1 MNAST
6 KAGMAI
12 DLPVQGMTC
21 ASCVG
26 RVERALKKLPGVQE
40 AVVNLATEKAS
51 IRFEGAADLP
61 AAISAIEKAGYEVP
75 QSSVELEVEGM
86 TCASCVGRVERA
98 LKKVEGVQSASVNLA
113 TERAV
118 VTLAGS
124 VDMAALVAA
133 VQKAGYEARPLGAS
147 ANPASEGGAAQSPAE
162 DGTEQRQ
169 ARERA
174 SLKRSLVVA
183 TVFALPVF
191 VLEMGGHMVP
201 AFHHWVGQA
210 IGTQNSWY
218 LQCLLSAIVL
228 FGPGLRFFQK
238 GIPALLRGAPDM
250 NSLVAVGTSAAFAY
264 SLVATFVPQWLPA
277 GTVNVYYEAAAVI
290 VALILLGRFMEARAK
305 GNTSEA
311 IRRLVRLQAKTAR
324 VRKDGAVQEVDIATV
339 RAGDT
344 IEVRPGERI
353 PVDGEVIEGNSF
365 VDESMISGEPV
376 PVEKTP
382 GAELVGGT
390 VNQNGA
396 LAFRATK
403 VGADTLLAQ
412 IIRMV
417 EQAQGSKLPIQALVD
432 QVTMWFVPAVMAV
445 ALLTF
450 GAWLAWGPSPALS
463 FALVNA
469 VAVLIIACPCAM
481 GLATP
486 TSIMVGTGR
495 AAQMG
500 VLLRK
505 GEALQTLKDARVVAV
520 DKTGTLT
527 RGRPELTDLVL
538 APGFEGER
546 SRVLALVAA
555 VEDRSEH
562 PIARAIVDA
571 AKAEDLPLGAVDRF
585 ESVTGFGV
593 RAQVDGV
600 RVEIGADR
608 FMRELGL
615 QVDTLA
621 DEAARLGDEGKT
633 PLYAAV
639 DGRLAA
645 MIAVA
650 DPIKDS
656 TPAAIAA
663 LHALGLKVAMI
674 TGDNR
679 RTAEA
684 IARQLGIDE
693 VVAEVLPGGKVDAE
707 SSACRPSTAR
717 WPMWANGINDAPAL
731 AEADVGLAIG
741 TGTDIAIEAADVV
754 LMSGDLGGVPNA
766 IALSKATMANIRQ
779 NLFWAFAYN
788 VALIPV
794 AAGLLYPVNGT
805 LLSPVCRGRGHGA
818 VQRLRAQQ
826 RAAPCGVSIRRWRQG
841 VERRRQSAGQLGDF
855 DEVVQAQ
862 AFFLEQGLEH
872 GLQAAQALLHGLAHR
887 VHHDLGAAVDL
898 HIEQVAH
905 ALGLEHGHAAR
916 LGDQPDLE
924 PARLAVHL
932 GHREAGAVDGDVAL
946 GEHVV
951 AKALGNAE
959 ADAVVGVAGGHFQHG
974 RGEIHMA

>member
-1 MNAST
+1 MNALT
-6 KAGMAI
+6 KSGA
-12 DLPVQGMTC
+12 
-21 ASCVG
+21 
-26 RVERALKKLPGVQE
+26 
-40 AVVNLATEKAS
+40 
-51 IRFEGAADLP
+51 FEL
-61 AAISAIEKAGYEVP
+61 S
-75 QSSVELEVEGM
+75 VEGM

-98 LKKVEGVQSASVNLA
+98 LKKVPGVQEAVVNLATEKASLTVADPAQAAAILPQAVAAIEKAGYAVPAQSVDLQVGGMTCASCVGRVERALKKVPGVQNAVVNLA
-113 TERAV
+113 TERASV
-118 VTLAGS
+118 QLQGS
-124 VDMAALVAA
+124 VDVSSLIAAIE
-133 VQKAGYEARPLGAS
+133 KAGYEAQPVQHD
-147 ANPASEGGAAQSPAE
+147 AAATGE
-162 DGTEQRQ
+162 DATAQRQ
-169 ARERA
+169 AQERE
-174 SLKRSLVVA
+174 SLKRSLIFA

-201 AFHHWVGQA
+201 AFHHWIAGS

-218 LQCLLSAIVL
+218 IQFVLTAVVL
-228 FGPGLRFFQK
+228 FGPGRRFFEK
-238 GIPALLRGAPDM
+238 GVPALLRAAPDM

-264 SLVATFVPQWLPA
+264 SVVATFVPQWLPA
-277 GTVNVYYEAAAVI
+277 GTVNVYFEAAAVI
-290 VALILLGRFMEARAK
+290 VALILLGRFLEARAK

-311 IRRLVRLQAKTAR
+311 IRRLVQLQAKTAR
-324 VRKDGAVQEVDIATV
+324 VRKGGVVQEIDIAQV
-339 RAGDT
+339 RAGDV

-353 PVDGEVIEGNSF
+353 PVDGLVIEGHSF

-376 PVEKTP
+376 PVEKAE
-382 GAELVGGT
+382 GAEVVGGT

-396 LAFRATK
+396 LAFSATK

-432 QVTMWFVPAVMAV
+432 KITMWFVPAVMAA

-450 GAWLAWGPSPALS
+450 VVWLIWGPDPALS

-505 GEALQTLKDARVVAV
+505 GEALQQLKDARVVAV

-538 APGFEGER
+538 AEGFER
-546 SRVLALVAA
+546 AVVLAQVAA

-571 AKAEDLPLGAVDRF
+571 AKSEGLEIPSISDFA
-585 ESVTGFGV
+585 SVTGFGV
-593 RAQVDGV
+593 RAVVLGDQ
-600 RVEIGADR
+600 VEIGADR

-615 QVDTLA
+615 SVDGFA
-621 DEAARLGDEGKT
+621 AEAERLGSEGKT
-633 PLYAAV
+633 PLYAAIGGKV
-639 DGRLAA
+639 AA

-650 DPIKDS
+650 DPIKP
-656 TPAAIAA
+656 TTKPAIDA

-679 RTAEA
+679 HTAEA

-693 VVAEVLPGGKVDAE
+693 VVAEVLPGGKVETVKRLKAE
-707 SSACRPSTAR
+707 HGTLAYVGD
-717 WPMWANGINDAPAL
+717 GINDAPAL
-731 AEADVGLAIG
+731 AEADVGIAIG

-754 LMSGDLGGVPNA
+754 LMSGDLSGVSNA
-766 IALSKATMANIRQ
+766 IALSKATMKNIGE

-794 AAGLLYPVNGT
+794 AAGLLYPFNGM
-805 LLSPVCRGRGHGA
+805 LLSPVFA
-818 VQRLRAQQ
+818 
-826 RAAPCGVSIRRWRQG
+826 
-841 VERRRQSAGQLGDF
+841 
-855 DEVVQAQ
+855 
-862 AFFLEQGLEH
+862 
-872 GLQAAQALLHGLAHR
+872 
-887 VHHDLGAAVDL
+887 
-898 HIEQVAH
+898 
-905 ALGLEHGHAAR
+905 
-916 LGDQPDLE
+916 
-924 PARLAVHL
+924 
-932 GHREAGAVDGDVAL
+932 AGAMAL
-946 GEHVV
+946 SSVFV
-951 AKALGNAE
+951 LSNALRLKRFKP
-959 ADAVVGVAGGHFQHG
+959 VL
-974 RGEIHMA
+974 